1 MTALPGMVEL
11 AWVAL
16 GSALGAVARFGLG
29 EYLLRSGLAYPLT
42 TTLAVNLSG
51 CLAAGALAGSL
62 ESSGTLVSGF
72 LLGGFL
78 GSYTTVSTFS
88 LESVGLWQ
96 SRRRGAAVGY
106 VLVSTVG
113 GLVFALAGRAF
124 AAGIAS

>member
-1 MTALPGMVEL
+1 MVEL
-11 AWVAL
+11 AWVGL

-29 EYLLRSGLAYPLT
+29 EWLLRSGFTYPLA

-62 ESSGTLVSGF
+62 ETSGTLVSGF

-88 LESVGLWQ
+88 METVGLWQ
-96 SRRRGAAVGY
+96 SRRRVAAAGY
-106 VLVSTVG
+106 VLVSIAG
-113 GLVFALAGRAF
+113 GLLFALAGRMV
-124 AAGIAS
+124 AAGIGS